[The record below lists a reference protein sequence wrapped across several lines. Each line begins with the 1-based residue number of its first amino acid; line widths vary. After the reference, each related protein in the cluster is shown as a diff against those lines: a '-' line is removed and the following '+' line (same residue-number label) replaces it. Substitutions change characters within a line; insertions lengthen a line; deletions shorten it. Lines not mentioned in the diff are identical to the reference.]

1 MHDPNLQ
8 PTLLGE
14 HVVLRP
20 VVAGDWDEMFA
31 AAADPLIWAV
41 HPVPDRYTQPVFRA
55 YFDGALASGAALA
68 ILDRETGRMIGSS
81 RYHGY
86 DAALREIE
94 IGWTFLTRDYWG
106 GAFNREIKTLMLDYA
121 FGFADTVVFM
131 VGENNVRSQRA
142 MEKIGGVRRPE
153 LFDRAYHDVVVRH
166 MVYEIRK
173 GR

>member
-55 YFDGALASGAALA
+55 YFEGALASGAALA

-94 IGWTFLTRDYWG
+94 IGWSFLTRDYWG

-121 FGFADTVVFM
+121 FGFADTVIFM

-166 MVYEIRK
+166 IVYEIRK

>member
-1 MHDPNLQ
+1 MHYPNLQ

-166 MVYEIRK
+166 IVYEIRK

>member
-166 MVYEIRK
+166 IVYEIRK

>member
-1 MHDPNLQ
+1 MHYPNLQ

-55 YFDGALASGAALA
+55 YFEGALASGAALA

-121 FGFADTVVFM
+121 FGFADTVIFM

-166 MVYEIRK
+166 IVYEIRK

>member
-1 MHDPNLQ
+1 MHYPNLQ

-94 IGWTFLTRDYWG
+94 IGWSFLTRDYWG

-121 FGFADTVVFM
+121 FGFADTVIFM

-166 MVYEIRK
+166 IVYEIRK

>member
-1 MHDPNLQ
+1 MHYPNLQ

-94 IGWTFLTRDYWG
+94 IGWSFLTRDYWG
-106 GAFNREIKTLMLDYA
+106 GAFYTR
-121 FGFADTVVFM
+121 G
-131 VGENNVRSQRA
+131 
-142 MEKIGGVRRPE
+142 
-153 LFDRAYHDVVVRH
+153 
-166 MVYEIRK
+166 
-173 GR
+173 